1 MHVLLSCKLQEAN
14 IELVLTLSIL
24 VLWVVYDMGD
34 RGSNK
39 SSHKMSRSEMES
51 FSLDASRF
59 SRDFLTRFMGSN
71 SSSGGSR
78 EAHKFGHYNDD
89 NDDDDELNLGL
100 SLGGRF
106 GVDKSSKNNKLIR
119 SSSIAA
125 CLPVVRDDNDAVSA
139 SASAVQPVA
148 FSSLVR
154 TSSLPVE
161 TEEDW
166 RKRKELQTLRRMEA
180 KRRRSEKQRKAERE
194 SLVSSTTVGEE
205 EKKDTT
211 ESNLRREQQCL
222 AAAKRFSSSVTV
234 PPASRRQSIVG
245 GGIDAAMTK
254 GKGSILGTNLLGQLL
269 FSQGSVE
276 SQGGSFSSELES
288 TKSLQGITTALH
300 SSSPIP
306 PKNKTFIEIFVL

>member
-1 MHVLLSCKLQEAN
+1 MHVLLSYKLQEAN

-34 RGSNK
+34 SGNNK

-78 EAHKFGHYNDD
+78 EAQKFGHYNDD
-89 NDDDDELNLGL
+89 NDDDGELNLGL

-154 TSSLPVE
+154 SSSLPVE
-161 TEEDW
+161 TEEEW
-166 RKRKELQTLRRMEA
+166 RKRKELQSLRRMEA

-222 AAAKRFSSSVTV
+222 AAAKRFSSSVTAL
-234 PPASRRQSIVG
+234 PAAGRQSIVG
-245 GGIDAAMTK
+245 GGIDAAAMTK

-276 SQGGSFSSELES
+276 SRGSFSSELES

>member
-1 MHVLLSCKLQEAN
+1 MHVLLSYNLQEAN

-34 RGSNK
+34 SGNNK

-78 EAHKFGHYNDD
+78 EAQKFGHYNDD
-89 NDDDDELNLGL
+89 NDDDGELNLGL

-154 TSSLPVE
+154 SSSLPVE
-161 TEEDW
+161 TEEEW
-166 RKRKELQTLRRMEA
+166 RKRKELQSLRRMEA

-222 AAAKRFSSSVTV
+222 ADAKRFSSSVTAL
-234 PPASRRQSIVG
+234 PAAGRQSIVG
-245 GGIDAAMTK
+245 GGIDAAAMTK

-276 SQGGSFSSELES
+276 SRGSFSSELES